1 MKRIILKKNGVTLTA
16 LVSLIIIMGIITGT
30 VVVSFNNIYITTK
43 KKEFANELYTIQKMA
58 EEYKFKN
65 GKYPI
70 KDTGTNEIDLYE
82 LGVNEVK
89 QGLRKDGDA
98 DDIYTIDD
106 TTGKIRY
113 KKGVKIGGTS
123 YYQLEDNLQLDN
135 LKLEKGDAE

>member
-16 LVSLIIIMGIITGT
+16 LVSLIIIMGIITVT

-82 LGVNEVK
+82 LGINEVK
-89 QGLRKDGDA
+89 QGLRKDD
-98 DDIYTIDD
+98 DDIYTIDEI
-106 TTGKIRY
+106 TGKIRY
-113 KKGVKIGGTS
+113 KKGVNIGGTS

-135 LKLEKGDAE
+135 LKLKEGDA